1 MALEKY
7 MAIAGL
13 ALSIFFVAEI
23 ITLFNFMID
32 PADNDSFGF
41 EAAPKLFQFISL
53 SIAPATIMMGVSF
66 VLSKRYGSKFNGM
79 LIIVSG
85 IIVLLGM
92 LYAYTMIE
100 DLKPSLVDS
109 TVEVTPLIFIGVSIP
124 IIIFG
129 ARLLKTR
136 TRKPKK
142 DFIEDSDRF

>member
-13 ALSIFFVAEI
+13 VLSIFFVAEI
-23 ITLFNFMID
+23 LTLFNFMID
-32 PADNDSFGF
+32 PGDSDSFGF

-79 LIIVSG
+79 LIIISG

-92 LYAYTMIE
+92 CYAYTMIE

-109 TVEVTPLIFIGVSIP
+109 AVEITPLIFIVVSIP
-124 IIIFG
+124 IIVIG
-129 ARLLKTR
+129 IRLLKIR
-136 TRKPKK
+136 PRKPKK
-142 DFIEDSDRF
+142 DYLYDRES

>member
-1 MALEKY
+1 

-13 ALSIFFVAEI
+13 VLSIFFVAEVL
-23 ITLFNFMID
+23 TLFNFMIN
-32 PADNDSFGF
+32 PSDNDSFGF

-79 LIIVSG
+79 LIIFSG

-92 LYAYTMIE
+92 IYANTMIE
-100 DLKPSLVDS
+100 DMKPSLVDS
-109 TVEVTPLIFIGVSIP
+109 TVEMVPFIFMGVSVP
-124 IIIFG
+124 IIIAG

-136 TRKPKK
+136 SRKPKK
-142 DFIEDSDRF
+142 NYLDDSDTF